1 MKDVVESG
9 TIPKGI
15 RFVLFSDENNRL
27 ECMEAVSNVMLFSD
41 GRTLFSSWPPGCFQ
55 KCGWLMRSDMCAECV
70 YPLLFPLLFVCYL
83 SILDTK

>member
-27 ECMEAVSNVMLFSD
+27 ECMEAVSNVMLF
-41 GRTLFSSWPPGCFQ
+41 
-55 KCGWLMRSDMCAECV
+55 
-70 YPLLFPLLFVCYL
+70 
-83 SILDTK
+83 